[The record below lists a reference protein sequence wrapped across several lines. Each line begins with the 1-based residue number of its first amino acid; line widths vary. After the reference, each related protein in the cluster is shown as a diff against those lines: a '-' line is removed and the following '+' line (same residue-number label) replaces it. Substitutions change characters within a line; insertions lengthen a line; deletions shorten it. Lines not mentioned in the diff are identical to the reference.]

1 MWEEVAS
8 VLHFPGCRSMAHLCV
23 TVARASVTRVLS
35 AGYVLSSA
43 QTFRLFRRSGAVARE
58 FPPPL
63 GVSSEKPH
71 VVSLRWHSAC
81 LSPRR
86 RASRL
91 QSRRVSVLQSW
102 SRLRKTGW
110 SRLRKTGWFNSISIW
125 SRVDRLGS
133 ELTEL
138 TFDMR
143 VDFLTDRR
151 LSVLDLSKGVLT
163 RFFALISDLEF
174 V

>member
-1 MWEEVAS
+1 MLSALDPRGLFISGETLLMRVRR
-8 VLHFPGCRSMAHLCV
+8 LKRSTGWSSARYMAPICV

-43 QTFRLFRRSGAVARE
+43 QTFRLFLRNGAVARE

-81 LSPRR
+81 LSPCR

-102 SRLRKTGW
+102 SRR
-110 SRLRKTGWFNSISIW
+110 
-125 SRVDRLGS
+125 GS
-133 ELTEL
+133 TALWCW
-138 TFDMR
+138 R
-143 VDFLTDRR
+143 
-151 LSVLDLSKGVLT
+151 GVVYG
-163 RFFALISDLEF
+163 SG
-174 V
+174 